1 MHDRNAKLMAI
12 LRIGHDASLRG
23 DEISIYDALVRVHYL
38 AYRLTFK
45 ASDLRAL
52 IDTHPELVEQWLA
65 YSEDKRTSGGW
76 YALRSGEIGQAL
88 KPESRI
94 TYSCMS
100 EAVSEFVVRELDHWT
115 FPDEFPPGWNKTIA
129 DLFAH
134 SNESRSP
141 IAPPEMEWARSYERS
156 LLRSWAR
163 FPVDGDVYEAVEDMP
178 IKFLTHWRSPF
189 TGGGSGTLPKG
200 TRVRVKVPDWMRE
213 PVGVNADPFDAER
226 IERTLISEADRNNAK
241 YGGYSLSISTAELNK
256 CFRLVQG
263 E

>member
-1 MHDRNAKLMAI
+1 MSDRDARLMAI

-23 DEISIYDALVRVHYL
+23 NGISINDALARVHYL
-38 AYRLTFK
+38 AYRPTFK

-52 IDTHPELVEQWLA
+52 IHKHPALIEEWLA

-76 YALRSGEIGQAL
+76 YVLRSGEIGQAL

-100 EAVSEFVVRELDHWT
+100 EAVSEYVVRELDHWT
-115 FPDEFPPGWNKTIA
+115 FPDEFPPNWNKTIA
-129 DLFAH
+129 DLFAE
-134 SNESRSP
+134 SEESRSP
-141 IAPPEMEWARSYERS
+141 IGPPEMEWARSYERS

-163 FPVDGDVYEAVEDMP
+163 FPLDGDIYEAVEDTAV
-178 IKFLTHWRSPF
+178 KFLTHWRAPS
-189 TGGGSGTLPKG
+189 TGGGSGTLAKG
-200 TRVRVKVPDWMRE
+200 TRVRVKVPDWIHE
-213 PVGVNADPFDAER
+213 TVGVYADPFDAER
-226 IERTLISEADRNNAK
+226 IERALVSEADRSNTK
-241 YGGYSLSISTAELNK
+241 YAGFSLSISTAELNR

>member
-1 MHDRNAKLMAI
+1 MSDRDAKLMAI
-12 LRIGHDASLRG
+12 LRIGHGASLGG
-23 DEISIYDALVRVHYL
+23 DGISIRDGLARVHYL
-38 AYRLTFK
+38 AYRPTFK
-45 ASDLRAL
+45 ARDLRAL
-52 IDTHPELVEQWLA
+52 ICTHPTLIDEWLA

-76 YALRSGEIGQAL
+76 YILRSGEVGQAL

-115 FPDEFPPGWNKTIA
+115 FPDEFPLGWNKTLA
-129 DLFAH
+129 DLFADLK
-134 SNESRSP
+134 ESRSP
-141 IAPPEMEWARSYERS
+141 IGAPETEWARSYERS

-163 FPVDGDVYEAVEDMP
+163 FPLDGDVYEAVEDTAV
-178 IKFLTHWRSPF
+178 KFLTHWRTPF
-189 TGGGSGTLPKG
+189 TDGGSGTLPKG

-213 PVGVNADPFDAER
+213 PVGVYAEPLDAER
-226 IERTLISEADRNNAK
+226 IERALISEADRCNAK
-241 YGGYSLSISTAELNK
+241 CDGFSLSISTAELNK